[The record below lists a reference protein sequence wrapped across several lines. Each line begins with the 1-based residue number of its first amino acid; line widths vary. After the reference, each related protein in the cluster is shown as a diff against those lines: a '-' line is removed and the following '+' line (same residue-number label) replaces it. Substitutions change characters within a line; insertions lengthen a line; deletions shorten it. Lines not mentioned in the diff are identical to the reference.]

1 MHAESGMIIMQ
12 CEICG
17 ADIRGKPFK
26 VTVEGSEL
34 NVCKRCSQH
43 GTAIKART
51 PVSKKN
57 APVAVRPKKRSR
69 PKRDSFAALSEEL
82 VDGYD
87 HIVREARE
95 KRGWTQEEL
104 AAKIKEKASL
114 IKKIERGEIV
124 PEDTVRKKLEHTLD
138 VILMERVS
146 EDDWKADG
154 FHRNTTLGDIVTIKK
169 K

>member
-1 MHAESGMIIMQ
+1 MQ

-17 ADIRGKPFK
+17 TDIRGKPFK

-34 NVCKRCSQH
+34 NVCGRCSQY

-51 PVSKKN
+51 PVSRKN
-57 APVAVRPKKRSR
+57 APVAVRPKQYSR
-69 PKRDSFAALSEEL
+69 PRPKKDPFAALSEEL
-82 VDGYD
+82 VDGYE
-87 HIVREARE
+87 HIIREARE
-95 KRGWTQEEL
+95 KRGWTQEVL
-104 AAKIKEKASL
+104 ATRIKEKASL

-124 PEDTVRKKLEHTLD
+124 PEDSVRKKLEHTLGI
-138 VILMERVS
+138 VLMERVG

-154 FHRNTTLGDIVTIKK
+154 FQRNTTLGDIVTIKK

>member
-1 MHAESGMIIMQ
+1 MQ

-17 ADIRGKPFK
+17 TDIRGKPFK

-34 NVCKRCSQH
+34 NVCARCSQY

-57 APVAVRPKKRSR
+57 APVPIRSRQTSRPRPKKD
-69 PKRDSFAALSEEL
+69 PFAELNDEL
-82 VDGYD
+82 VDGYE
-87 HIVREARE
+87 HIIKEARE
-95 KRGWTQEEL
+95 KRGWTQEVL
-104 AAKIKEKASL
+104 ASKIKEKASL

-124 PEDTVRKKLEHTLD
+124 PEDSVRKKLEHTLD
-138 VILMERVS
+138 VKLMERVS
-146 EDDWKADG
+146 GDDWQADG
-154 FHRNTTLGDIVTIKK
+154 FRSNTTLGDIVTIKK

>member
-1 MHAESGMIIMQ
+1 MDFMQ

-17 ADIRGKPFK
+17 TEIRDKPFK

-34 NVCKRCSQH
+34 NVCKRCSQY

-57 APVAVRPKKRSR
+57 APVAVRPKKRVAR
-69 PKRDSFAALSEEL
+69 QRRDPFAAPSEEL
-82 VDGYD
+82 IEGYE
-87 HIVREARE
+87 HIVKQARE
-95 KRGWTQEEL
+95 KKNWTQEEL

-114 IKKIERGEIV
+114 IRKIERGEIV
-124 PEDTVRKKLEHTLD
+124 PEDAVRKKLEHSLD
-138 VILMERVS
+138 IVLMERVG